1 MLIQEE
7 YLGQY
12 GKIIKIVVNN
22 NKVYTPNGPSG
33 PQYSAYI
40 TFSNDMEASL
50 AILAIDDF

>member
-1 MLIQEE
+1 VLKKEE
-7 YLGQY
+7 FLGQY
-12 GKIIKIVVNN
+12 GKILKIVVNK
-22 NKVYTPNGPSG
+22 NKVYTPNGPTG